1 MTDKQWESLIKKT
14 VQAFRVHQK
23 NLKLAEGEYVRRYG
37 EHPSEV
43 DDDYWIDVMHY
54 GNGPDDININSIK
67 ESAELCQK

>member
-37 EHPSEV
+37 EHPSE
-43 DDDYWIDVMHY
+43 
-54 GNGPDDININSIK
+54 
-67 ESAELCQK
+67 